1 MMGARVLPG
10 RQSFFLHG
18 VGKDAA
24 ALASTLVLWQTTS
37 QADPQ
42 IFRWTALRAAA
53 VGAALGGH
61 SPYRNNARQD
71 SHFRRESSR

>member
-10 RQSFFLHG
+10 RRLSFHHG
-18 VGKDAA
+18 VGKGAA

-42 IFRWTALRAAA
+42 IFRWSALRAAA
-53 VGAALGGH
+53 VGAALCGR